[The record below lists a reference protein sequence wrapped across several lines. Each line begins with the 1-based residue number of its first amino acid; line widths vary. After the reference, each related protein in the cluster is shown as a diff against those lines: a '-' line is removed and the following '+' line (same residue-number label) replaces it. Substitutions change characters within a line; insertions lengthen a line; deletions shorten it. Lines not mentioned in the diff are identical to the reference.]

1 MQHNIS
7 GNLITVLTLVELIT
21 TDLLHKH
28 HTTPELNLKTNQGV
42 RDYAAGLALHLNDGR
57 RTDDAGTKCGV
68 CMRKC
73 LSARGFFFSS
83 RGVRRW
89 ESKKKNGH
97 QFNTRALSDLATA
110 PLSQSHWEFGLR
122 APDLARS
129 LQRHVSQSVGLL
141 LPIPN
146 WNGCYCSQCQFGALV
161 HWRYSLRLS
170 HKVWRP
176 LSVWS
181 PYVTGAN

>member
-1 MQHNIS
+1 MLQVWLCIS
-7 GNLITVLTLVELIT
+7 MTGGEPMMLA
-21 TDLLHKH
+21 
-28 HTTPELNLKTNQGV
+28 PS
-42 RDYAAGLALHLNDGR
+42 AASACASVSR
-57 RTDDAGTKCGV
+57 REV
-68 CMRKC
+68 
-73 LSARGFFFSS
+73 FS

-89 ESKKKNGH
+89 ESKKKKGH

-146 WNGCYCSQCQFGALV
+146 WNGCYCSQYQFGALV

-181 PYVTGAN
+181 PYVTSAN